1 METLKVHSSDTPP
14 PSPLILI
21 TSLGEGRYNKIKKGW
36 KYVAGAALLKRG
48 AMGKG
53 GGGALFL
60 FNFYKDYH
68 FHIQELLYP
77 LQNCVMHFYKK
88 IFFSAPK

>member
-1 METLKVHSSDTPP
+1 MVQGQLFLKGVPW
-14 PSPLILI
+14 
-21 TSLGEGRYNKIKKGW
+21 E
-36 KYVAGAALLKRG
+36 
-48 AMGKG
+48 
-53 GGGALFL
+53 GGALFL

-88 IFFSAPK
+88 IFFSAPKWQLIW